1 MQIGTDIPIP
11 CLSPWPARPP
21 ALRLPAQAWDCHAH
35 VVGAAPWV
43 TPRNYDPPI
52 ADIAAYVGMLDQ
64 VGLDYGVLV
73 QVSVHGTNNDL
84 LIEGLR
90 SYPDRLRGVAAIAPD
105 VGETELAEMHEAG
118 VRGVRLLTLTRGGV
132 APEAAM
138 ALAGRIAPYG
148 WHIEFGV
155 PGHMLAELK
164 PIIDALPVPVVLA
177 HFGDCDM
184 ATGVHGP
191 QFAALCAILDRRDR
205 YVKLSAAYRLCA
217 QPWRDT
223 IPVAAALIEDHG
235 QSLLWGSDWPH
246 VAISDPSLMPR
257 TEALIELIGRWT
269 PSDAALRNILVEN
282 PARLY
287 GLPGEAG
294 SHQKKLKGDADAHA

>member
-11 CLSPWPARPP
+11 CLSPWPVRTP
-21 ALRLPAQAWDCHAH
+21 ALRLPAKAWDCHAH

-43 TPRNYDPPI
+43 SPRNYDPPI
-52 ADIAAYVGMLDQ
+52 ADIGAYIGMLDE
-64 VGLDYGVLV
+64 VGLKYGVLV

-84 LIEGLR
+84 LLEGLR
-90 SYPDRLRGVAAIAPD
+90 LHPDRLRGVAAIAPD
-105 VGETELAEMHEAG
+105 IRESKLAEMHEAG

-138 ALAGRIAPYG
+138 ALAERIAPYG

-184 ATGVHGP
+184 AMGIHGP
-191 QFAALCAILDRRDR
+191 QFAALRAILDQRDR
-205 YVKLSAAYRLCA
+205 YVKLSGAYRLCA
-217 QPWRDT
+217 EPWRDT
-223 IPVAAALIEDHG
+223 IPVASTLIEDHR

-257 TEALIELIGRWT
+257 TEALIELIGQWT
-269 PSDAALRNILVEN
+269 SSDAALHAIFVEN

-287 GLPGEAG
+287 GLPREAG
-294 SHQKKLKGDADAHA
+294 FDPNEIKGEADAHA